1 MSFFQP
7 ILDDTSKK
15 KYGQLHLMNFEGVNI
30 ESKLSNYKGA
40 TSCGYFPQFT
50 RLPAICLPLHLRKP
64 KIKRFAL
71 QMNQIIYFTVV
82 VFFCFRGCQF
92 SGWSFNVA

>member
-1 MSFFQP
+1 
-7 ILDDTSKK
+7 
-15 KYGQLHLMNFEGVNI
+15 MNFKAVNI

-40 TSCGYFPQFT
+40 TSYGYFAQFI

-71 QMNQIIYFTVV
+71 QMNQNIYLTVGQ
-82 VFFCFRGCQF
+82 FFFLFQGIP
-92 SGWSFNVA
+92 V